1 MLACR
6 VFGAP
11 PAPILAESVHPCS
24 AETTSVIDKPVLRD
38 MKRNRNTFNSF
49 LDTDGFPSHVSHLY
63 ILQPASVPEIP
74 EEFLRDFQ
82 MKIFPSAMSA
92 VPQFLGFINPTPT
105 KSHKHALFHEQ
116 SGSFH
121 LFSGLPTAY
130 KGQEKKSQQLNHIH
144 QIIMA
149 IDLKAGRKEG
159 RPCHRLLWYEGVGIW
174 WVCVCVHMSHR
185 QM

>member
-1 MLACR
+1 MPLVNSTIHIVKFFFSFFLLFNLSYSLLRHAYLTISIRLLMLACR

-38 MKRNRNTFNSF
+38 MKRNRNTFCSF

-130 KGQEKKSQQLNHIH
+130 KGQEKKSQQLNN
-144 QIIMA
+144 
-149 IDLKAGRKEG
+149 
-159 RPCHRLLWYEGVGIW
+159 
-174 WVCVCVHMSHR
+174 
-185 QM
+185 